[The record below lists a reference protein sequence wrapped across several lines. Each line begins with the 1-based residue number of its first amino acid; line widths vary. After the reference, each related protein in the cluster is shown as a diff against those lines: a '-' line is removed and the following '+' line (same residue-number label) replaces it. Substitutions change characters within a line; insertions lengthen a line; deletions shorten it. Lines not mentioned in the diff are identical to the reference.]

1 MRARSHRVA
10 AIFVII
16 IIPFFGVTFVFLFVV
31 LFLFFLVWF
40 FSKVDTMTG
49 VWVEIF

>member
-10 AIFVII
+10 AIFAII
-16 IIPFFGVTFVFLFVV
+16 ISFFGVIFVFLFVV

-40 FSKVDTMTG
+40 FSKVDTMTR
-49 VWVEIF
+49 VWGEIF